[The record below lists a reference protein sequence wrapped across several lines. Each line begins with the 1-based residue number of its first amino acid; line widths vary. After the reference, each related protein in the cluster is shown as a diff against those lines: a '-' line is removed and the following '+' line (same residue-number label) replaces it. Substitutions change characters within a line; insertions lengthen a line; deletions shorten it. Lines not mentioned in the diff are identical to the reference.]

1 MAKKCYTLYI
11 SQPLARKFDL
21 VAQQRQGAKSALV
34 EEALRAS
41 LEPQQHPGI
50 EEGLARRLN
59 ELSKVVA
66 AVGRDV
72 TVATETVALFVRYF
86 LTVTPPLPHSDQ
98 ESARLIG
105 KERFHVFLTEVGR
118 RVAEHQRLAA
128 DVFQTITRAEP
139 DLFAAAMESTSVM
152 DRQAASNGAPMT
164 LGKSNGQATG
174 SGEGDDHG

>member
-1 MAKKCYTLYI
+1 MGKKRYTLYI
-11 SQPLARKFDL
+11 SRPLARKFDL

-50 EEGLARRLN
+50 EEGLTRRLN
-59 ELSKVVA
+59 ELSKSVA

-72 TVATETVALFVRYF
+72 TVASETLALFVRYF
-86 LTVTPPLPHSDQ
+86 LTVTPPLPQGDQ

-128 DVFQTITRAEP
+128 DAFQTMTRSEP
-139 DLFAAAMESTSVM
+139 DLFAGGMGSTPPK
-152 DRQAASNGAPMT
+152 DRQATSNGGPLPLT
-164 LGKSNGQATG
+164 QSNGQVAEP
-174 SGEGDDHG
+174 GEGDDG